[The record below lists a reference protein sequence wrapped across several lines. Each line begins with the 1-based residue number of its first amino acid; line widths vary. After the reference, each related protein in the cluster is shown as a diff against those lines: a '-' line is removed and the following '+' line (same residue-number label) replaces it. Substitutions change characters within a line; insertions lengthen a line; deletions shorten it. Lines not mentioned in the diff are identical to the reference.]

1 VASAAPLPPHLPA
14 GGRGAEPEVRLRDA
28 LEGHRSAILER
39 WRAKVFASYPK
50 EAARFFRSEKD
61 AFRNPVGHSLL
72 RGTQVIYDG
81 VALGQETGSVMEAVE
96 AIVRPRAVQELSA
109 SEAVG
114 FVFALKRAVR
124 EHLREL
130 GAEGELW
137 PELVVLDERLDTLAS
152 AAFDLYGQCRE
163 SVYRIRVGELRRSAA
178 MLLRQLEG
186 QGRGEGSTTT
196 AGEGGSPE
204 GGCEP

>member
-1 VASAAPLPPHLPA
+1 MTSAAPLPPRLPA
-14 GGRGAEPEVRLRDA
+14 GGRSAEPDVSLRDV

-39 WRAKVFASYPK
+39 WRAKVFGSYPK
-50 EAARFFRSEKD
+50 QAVRFFRSEKD
-61 AFRNPVGHSLL
+61 AFRNPVGDSLL

-81 VALGQETGSVMEAVE
+81 VALGRETGSVTEAIE
-96 AIVRPRAVQELSA
+96 AIVRLRAVQELPA

-130 GAEGELW
+130 GAEAELW
-137 PELVVLDERLDTLAS
+137 PELVVLDERLDALAS

-163 SVYRIRVGELRRSAA
+163 SVYRIRVGELRRGAA
-178 MLLRQLEG
+178 VLLKQLDG
-186 QGRGEGSTTT
+186 QGGGAGSTPT
-196 AGEGGSPE
+196 AGEGGGPD

>member
-1 VASAAPLPPHLPA
+1 VTSTAPLDPRLPA
-14 GGRGAEPEVRLRDA
+14 GARSAGHDVSLLDV

-39 WRAKVFASYPK
+39 WRTKIFESYPP
-50 EAARFFRSEKD
+50 EAVRFFRSEKD
-61 AFRNPVGHSLL
+61 AFRNPVGQSIL
-72 RGTQVIYDG
+72 RSTQVIYDG
-81 VALGQETGSVMEAVE
+81 VALGRGASPVTEAVE
-96 AIVRPRAVQELSA
+96 SLVRVRAVQDLPA

-114 FVFALKRAVR
+114 FVFTLKRAVR

-130 GAEGELW
+130 GAEAELW
-137 PELVVLDERLDTLAS
+137 PQLASLDERLDALAS

-178 MLLRQLEG
+178 VLRKQLDG
-186 QGRGEGSTTT
+186 QGRDDGSST
-196 AGEGGSPE
+196 AARDGGGPE

>member
-1 VASAAPLPPHLPA
+1 MSL
-14 GGRGAEPEVRLRDA
+14 RGV
-28 LEGHRSAILER
+28 LEGDRTAILER
-39 WRAKVFASYPK
+39 WRAKVFGSYPP
-50 EAARFFRSEKD
+50 EAVRFFRSEKD
-61 AFRNPVGHSLL
+61 AFRNPVGQSLL

-81 VALGQETGSVMEAVE
+81 VALEREAGSVRE
-96 AIVRPRAVQELSA
+96 AIESLVRVRAVQELAA

-124 EHLREL
+124 EHVREL
-130 GAEGELW
+130 GAEPELW
-137 PELVVLDERLDTLAS
+137 TELVVLDERLDALAS

-178 MLLRQLEG
+178 MLRKQLDG
-186 QGRGEGSTTT
+186 QGRDDGSAT
-196 AGEGGSPE
+196 AARDGGGPE